1 MPNNNEVKLK
11 FFDKMVDVLV
21 DLYDPTED
29 EFEETKDD
37 MLQVV
42 SMIFESLQLDVEF
55 TDNEKV
61 VFSVVLWVTNVL

>member
-1 MPNNNEVKLK
+1 MPSNNEVKLK

-61 VFSVVLWVTNVL
+61 VFSVVL

>member
-29 EFEETKDD
+29 EFEDTKDD

-42 SMIFESLQLDVEF
+42 SMIFESLELDVEF

-61 VFSVVLWVTNVL
+61 VFSVVL

>member
-42 SMIFESLQLDVEF
+42 SMIFESLELDVEF

-61 VFSVVLWVTNVL
+61 VFSVVL

>member
-61 VFSVVLWVTNVL
+61 VFSVVL

>member
-1 MPNNNEVKLK
+1 MPSNNEVKLK

-29 EFEETKDD
+29 EFEDTKDD

-61 VFSVVLWVTNVL
+61 VFSVVL

>member
-42 SMIFESLQLDVEF
+42 SMIFESLELDVEF

-61 VFSVVLWVTNVL
+61 VFSVVLWVTNML